1 MRFYLNF
8 IYRCSK
14 INILNMRIIKTIS
27 IIGLVLWANTFFA
40 QGYTKWVLGD
50 TSDMVTTNHLPG
62 IVLAGGGTDNDNA
75 MVWMLN
81 RAAGGDVVI
90 IRASGS
96 NGYNSYFFSEL
107 GVSVNS
113 VETIRFDAA
122 SAANDPYVIRKIRN
136 AEVLFIA
143 GGDQYDYY
151 QYWRNT
157 PIEDAINYLLNEK
170 KGTVGGTSAGM
181 AILGDAYYAPPSS
194 SLTSVQAL
202 ANPYHPN
209 INVLGKGDFLKAP
222 FLQDLVTDTHYDQR
236 ERQGRQVTFLA
247 RLAND
252 YNKRSY
258 GIACN
263 EFTAVCI
270 DGDGI
275 AKVFGSLAYFLRSN
289 CQNESKPE
297 TILSATPLTWNRQ
310 QAAIQVYKMPG
321 AASPTHTFNL
331 NDWETASGGTWENW
345 YVQQGVLQKQL
356 NVTGIC
362 APVSASGDLA
372 LPTEAIS
379 IVPNPANHVF
389 QLKTDLIG
397 TFDLQLLDSTGRL
410 IWSANSVAPNT
421 NCQLPKDVPTGVFNL
436 QIHSESGLLVRKLI
450 IQ

>member
-1 MRFYLNF
+1 M
-8 IYRCSK
+8 K
-14 INILNMRIIKTIS
+14 IIKTIS
-27 IIGLVLWANTFFA
+27 IIGLMLWANTLFA

-50 TSDMVTTNHLPG
+50 TSDMVTTNHQQG
-62 IVLAGGGTDNDNA
+62 IVLAGGGTDNDSA

-96 NGYNSYFFSEL
+96 DGYNSYFFSEL
-107 GVSVNS
+107 GVTVNS

-157 PIEDAINYLLNEK
+157 PIEDAINYLINEK

-181 AILGDAYYAPPSS
+181 AILGDAYYAPPGS
-194 SLTSVQAL
+194 SLTSAQAL
-202 ANPYHPN
+202 ANPYHTS
-209 INVLGKGDFLKAP
+209 INVLGKSDFIKAP
-222 FLQDLVTDTHYDQR
+222 FLQDLITDTHYDQR
-236 ERQGRQVTFLA
+236 DRQGRQVTFLA
-247 RLAND
+247 RLTND

-270 DGDGI
+270 DGVGI

-289 CQNESKPE
+289 CQNDFKPE
-297 TILSATPLTWNRQ
+297 TIVSATPLTWNRQ
-310 QAAIQVYKMPG
+310 QAAVQVYKMPG
-321 AASPTHTFNL
+321 ASVPTHTFNL

-362 APVSASGDLA
+362 APVSASDDLL
-372 LPTEAIS
+372 LPDAAIS
-379 IVPNPANHVF
+379 IVPNPVHRVF
-389 QLKTDLIG
+389 ELKTDLMG
-397 TFDLQLLDSTGRL
+397 TFDLQLLDTTGRL
-410 IWSANSVAPNT
+410 IWSAKSVLPNT
-421 NCQLPKDVPTGVFNL
+421 NIQLPKEVSTGVFNL
-436 QIHSESGLLVRKLI
+436 QIRSKSAILVQKI
-450 IQ
+450 VIQ